1 MGNTS
6 QTDRK
11 EAKCHGVVSE
21 PMPIKTSPHISAI
34 ETVNHSL
41 FSLRF
46 TSRSIDSA
54 VRTPIMRGWKLLRII
69 ILFGLVLFFIV
80 KITESCLKLNEKAI
94 GTSTVTKNDEML
106 LFPSVTVCFR
116 GRNLKKLYPSVESK
130 DVLDR

>member
-1 MGNTS
+1 
-6 QTDRK
+6 
-11 EAKCHGVVSE
+11 
-21 PMPIKTSPHISAI
+21 
-34 ETVNHSL
+34 
-41 FSLRF
+41 
-46 TSRSIDSA
+46 
-54 VRTPIMRGWKLLRII
+54 MRGWKLLRII

-94 GTSTVTKNDEML
+94 GASTVTKNDEML